1 MLTGVDDQE
10 LAAAVDTS
18 LWARQRLTARCWPGP
33 DARVAEAPGVLLSS
47 FGAGLRSAFAARG
60 RLDPAA
66 VITAAA
72 AFHHGHR
79 FELWVPEGGPDTAR
93 LLQEAAAA
101 GLTRQG
107 VEVGMARPV
116 GGRPGTGRPVAGGPV
131 AGGPV
136 GGRPAGGRP
145 GGPAT
150 LDVRVVDDEAGRAA
164 FLRAAAGFELD
175 RPLLAR
181 LFPLELFRAP
191 EATGLVGWAGPVPV
205 TACWLLRTG
214 AAAGVYGAVTAP
226 EHRRRGHLRALLDHA
241 ADLAGQ
247 LGCETLVLQTASE
260 AVFERVGFRTV
271 CRYALLAG
279 TAAGPSSSSWA
290 TGRSRSWAGAGRR
303 RARPGPT

>member
-18 LWARQRLTARCWPGP
+18 LW
-33 DARVAEAPGVLLSS
+33 
-47 FGAGLRSAFAARG
+47 
-60 RLDPAA
+60 
-66 VITAAA
+66 
-72 AFHHGHR
+72 
-79 FELWVPEGGPDTAR
+79 
-93 LLQEAAAA
+93 
-101 GLTRQG
+101 
-107 VEVGMARPV
+107 
-116 GGRPGTGRPVAGGPV
+116 
-131 AGGPV
+131 
-136 GGRPAGGRP
+136 
-145 GGPAT
+145 
-150 LDVRVVDDEAGRAA
+150 
-164 FLRAAAGFELD
+164 
-175 RPLLAR
+175 AR

-241 ADLAGQ
+241 AALAGQ
-247 LGCETLVLQTASE
+247 LGWETLVLQTASE
-260 AVFERVGFRTV
+260 AVFERAGFRTV

-290 TGRSRSWAGAGRR
+290 IGRSRSWAGAGRR